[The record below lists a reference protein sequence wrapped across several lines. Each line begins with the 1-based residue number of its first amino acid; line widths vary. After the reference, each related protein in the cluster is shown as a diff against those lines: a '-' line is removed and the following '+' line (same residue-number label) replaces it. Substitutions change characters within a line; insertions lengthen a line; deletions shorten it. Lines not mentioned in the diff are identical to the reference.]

1 MIFVTVGAQ
10 MPFDRLVRKVDQWA
24 AGCAGKNSVF
34 AQIGE
39 TRWRPGHMQ
48 WTPVLRPTDFRH
60 RLYEADAV
68 VTHAGMGTILTALE
82 FGKPV
87 VVMPRRGDLLETRND
102 HQLATAAAFAD
113 AGLVSV
119 AWNEIELPDAL
130 ERLDGAI
137 APRRAGSHASLRLLE
152 TLHGFIHGDTVRRP

>member
-1 MIFVTVGAQ
+1 VIFVTVGAQ
-10 MPFDRLVRKVDQWA
+10 MPFDRLVRSVDQWA
-24 AGCAGKNSVF
+24 AIRGGNDVF

-39 TRWRPGHMQ
+39 TRWRPGHMR
-48 WTPVLRPTDFRH
+48 WTSVLRPTDFRH

-102 HQLATAAAFAD
+102 HQLSTAAAFAD

-119 AWNEIELPDAL
+119 AWNEKQLPDVL
-130 ERLDGAI
+130 RGLDGAI
-137 APRRAGSHASLRLLE
+137 APRRAGSHASLRLLKAVHSFVRGE
-152 TLHGFIHGDTVRRP
+152 TSG

>member
-10 MPFDRLVRKVDQWA
+10 MPFNRLVRSVDQWA
-24 AGCAGKNSVF
+24 ATRNGRNDVF

-39 TRWRPGHMQ
+39 TSWRPGHMQ

-87 VVMPRRGDLLETRND
+87 VVMPRRGDLHETRND

-119 AWNEIELPDAL
+119 AWNERELPEVL
-130 ERLDGAI
+130 RGLDGAI
-137 APRRAGSHASLRLLE
+137 APRRAGSHASLRLLK
-152 TLHGFIHGDTVRRP
+152 TLHGFIHGEVTE